1 MLTISCPH
9 TVFTKAEGPKYMN
22 EKFKQ
27 EVLTAFQ
34 KETPSAIDIEDDVT
48 LSRYEANLRNLFHH
62 RLNFPI
68 KMFSNCN
75 VIDFGCG
82 TGEVDVVL
90 GKWGAKVK
98 GFDFNEHSIL
108 RANHLKKIFDQ
119 DDKLF
124 FEVGDVDEYPV
135 RAGYF
140 DLAISLGVIAH
151 VPHQEDMFRRM
162 AEACKPGGFI
172 VIGYVESSGL
182 VQRMLHRAICKI
194 NADGDEGE
202 VFKIAQNLFGEHI
215 SRSVQFGGRTA
226 KSVINDYLINPHYH
240 GIRVGT
246 LLEWQEKYQLE
257 FYSMTPSIHPPF
269 SVNSPYH
276 PSVIANTKIFR
287 TYSALCELR
296 WIFSQQEDN
305 VVLNDFLGDEQKLES
320 QIDSLLESLDGLLQQ
335 FDFSNERIERIE
347 TDVHKIEGLL
357 NESLQKACGK
367 ILKNYDELTAELLKT
382 IHMLGAK
389 ASQGIEFD
397 MEYKPKRLFKGYNG
411 LTTNYIVFHK
421 PIS

>member
-1 MLTISCPH
+1 
-9 TVFTKAEGPKYMN
+9 MN

-34 KETPSAIDIEDDVT
+34 KESPSAIDIEDDVT

-62 RLNFPI
+62 KLNFPL

-82 TGEVDVVL
+82 TGEVDIVL

-98 GFDFNEHSIL
+98 GFDFNEQSIL
-108 RANHLKKIFDQ
+108 RANYLKSIFDQ
-119 DDKLF
+119 DDMF
-124 FEVGDVDEYPV
+124 SFEVGDVDEYPFK
-135 RAGYF
+135 AGYF

-151 VPHQEDMFRRM
+151 VPHQEHMFQRM
-162 AEACKPGGFI
+162 VEACKPGGFI

-182 VQRMLHRAICKI
+182 VQRMLHRAICKV
-194 NADGDEGE
+194 NADGDDNE
-202 VFKIAQNLFGEHI
+202 VFKIVQNLFGEHI
-215 SRSVQFGGRTA
+215 SRSVEFGGRTA

-269 SVNSPYH
+269 SVDSPYH
-276 PSVIANTKIFR
+276 PSVIANSRIFK

-296 WIFSQQEDN
+296 WIFAQQEDKF
-305 VVLNDFLGDEQKLES
+305 VLDDFLGSEQKLELK
-320 QIDSLLESLDGLLQQ
+320 IDSLLINLDGLLQQ
-335 FDFSNERIERIE
+335 YDFSNERVERIGSDLQE
-347 TDVHKIEGLL
+347 IESLL
-357 NESLQKACGK
+357 NESLQNACEK
-367 ILKNYDELTAELLKT
+367 IVKNYDELSTEMLKI

-389 ASQGIEFD
+389 VNKDVEFD
-397 MEYKPKRLFKGYNG
+397 MEYKSEKLFKGYSG
-411 LTTNYIVFHK
+411 LTTNYIIFHK
-421 PIS
+421 PEF